1 MENYSPIDTNS
12 QDEREPS
19 RSIEIERDALNPL
32 SFIGKAMY
40 FALCPLSIPL
50 AMRESDREFTQ
61 GHYKA
66 AGVLE
71 SARTIGIATIG
82 AAAYSYFTH

>member
-1 MENYSPIDTNS
+1 MENYKPTDTNL
-12 QDEREPS
+12 QDEREP
-19 RSIEIERDALNPL
+19 RPIEIERDIIDHL

-50 AMRESDREFTQ
+50 AMKESDREFTE

-71 SARTIGIATIG
+71 SARIIGIAAVG
-82 AAAYSYFTH
+82 ATAYSYFTH